1 MGRLRQFYDGP
12 GVPLRIDREQEVPVA
27 AWTSHRTRLRS
38 WLDLVPDAEW
48 SGPTRCE
55 LWDITGLVRHLVSGS
70 QFLGYTLHKAR
81 GGVPT
86 DLMRGFDTHL
96 TVQADAA
103 RFGEMVPQ
111 VEREKLAAKDAS
123 IAAEAEDI
131 DWSAK
136 AEAPPGQLPAHLA
149 VNHFL
154 LDSWVHEYDMMR
166 PRGEIP
172 TVDPVEAQAVV
183 SYVIGLACLQ
193 AESSTALDL
202 HMGHPDFRVGVE
214 FAGETVHVTT
224 GSAPKGA
231 AVIEG
236 DVVDFVDR
244 TTGRKSG
251 PVRGDESGLAVIDC
265 FGGLLAR

>member
-1 MGRLRQFYDGP
+1 
-12 GVPLRIDREQEVPVA
+12 
-27 AWTSHRTRLRS
+27 
-38 WLDLVPDAEW
+38 
-48 SGPTRCE
+48 
-55 LWDITGLVRHLVSGS
+55 
-70 QFLGYTLHKAR
+70 
-81 GGVPT
+81 
-86 DLMRGFDTHL
+86 MRGFDTHL

-103 RFGEMVPQ
+103 RFGEMAPQ
-111 VEREKLAAKDAS
+111 VERDALAAKDAS

-154 LDSWVHEYDMMR
+154 LDSWVHEYDMTR

-172 TVDPVEAQAVV
+172 TTVDPVEAQVVV
-183 SYVIGLACLQ
+183 SYVIGIACLQ

-202 HMGHPDFRVGVE
+202 RMSNPDFRVGVE
-214 FAGETVHVTT
+214 VADGTVHVTMA
-224 GSAPKGA
+224 SAPKGA

-265 FGGLLAR
+265 FGGLLVR